1 MQTKLLF
8 LLVLLLPFS
17 GWAQTP
23 LVTENFDSDGDGIRG
38 ATGVRYTSNQ
48 FRNATNQYFERTDS
62 YPTSFGG
69 TLTGLQ
75 GTGFWASESVSGTG
89 SAGSAHVPG
98 YVELKSIPTSGKT
111 NLRIVVAMASPRGE
125 TSAGTAGRRL
135 IDKTD
140 VVTAEYSFNNGTS
153 WSVAGRLMG
162 DEFRGTGSGGDWRQ
176 DANLDG
182 SAVDDR
188 SAGSLYLKQAF
199 QDFTFPIPST
209 GSNLLVRIVVDTQGP
224 LETEMAFDNIRVFG
238 DASTVATPT
247 LTMDNTERNSVVAY
261 TEGGAPVQ
269 LTNTLVPANP
279 ASGRTTVLTKA
290 VVTAAGTGWVSGQD
304 NLTYSAFTGISYSY
318 NSTDGTLTLT
328 GTGTGGTA
336 PISTFQSALRSIQY
350 NNSNTTN
357 ATAGNR
363 TFSFVVYDNP
373 SGTDIPSNAESR
385 TVQVSTVL
393 NNPAGLP
400 YTDDFE
406 SDGEGTR
413 YASTAYTNGSNLGF
427 FLTNAAAPT
436 KPFPLGGSG
445 SLYSPSTFSGYNGSI
460 YWFSTTTG
468 APANPTRPT
477 SSLIT
482 APVNATGFHDLHFLL
497 KMGQGTNSQGWETTD
512 YVKLSYRLSSTSAW
526 VDFASF
532 YGLGTTGQIRQDTN
546 NDGVADAAGLQINA
560 PLKDFD
566 FTLPPALTGGSI
578 SFKIEFRADNTDEE
592 FAFDHL
598 RVTGFDNYAPTDI
611 ALSPSTVAENQPAGT
626 VVGTFS
632 STDPDNP
639 AQGQTFTYTLVSGA
653 NSTDNASFTIGTGA
667 NAGRLLTA
675 SAFNFEAKSSYSIRV
690 RTTDNGSTPLFFE
703 ESFTITV
710 TNVNEAPV
718 IAIQT
723 FSLAENSATN
733 TVVGTVAASDPDA
746 GQTLTYA
753 ITAGNTGGA
762 FAINSSS
769 GQLTVANPAALNF
782 EVTPSFALIV
792 QVTDNGS
799 PASSAAATVTVNLTN
814 VNEAPVI
821 APQTFSIAENV
832 ANNTVVGTVVASD
845 PDAGNTLTY
854 SITAGNT
861 NGAFAINAT
870 TGQLRVANPAALNF
884 EVTPTFALTV
894 NVSDGALTGTAT
906 VTVNLTNV
914 PNATY
919 LSSTAEQNTR
929 GVLAGAT
936 DQVILRIPVVLDGS
950 VDEPLS
956 ATAFTFSTA
965 GTTVPANVAAARL
978 YYTGTSGAFATT
990 TLFGS
995 VTAPGAGG
1003 TISGSQVLQ
1012 PNTNYFWLVYD
1023 VAATAATGN
1032 LLDATLSAITVGGVS
1047 RTPAVTAPVGA
1058 RTVITTSKVAGS
1070 ALRLNGTNT
1079 GYVDL
1084 GTNNPNL
1091 LLGSSFTMEVWV
1103 KPVGGTGTTTVG
1115 ILGNDISARERSP
1128 YIGLSPS
1135 GKVEVGYV
1143 NVNGDL
1149 INFAT
1154 AGFSGASVVAG
1165 QWNQLVVTFTPFS
1178 STDGLM
1184 SLYIN
1189 GTNVTGIS
1197 GGLFPMNVPVRYV
1210 GQTNPSA
1217 TGFVNVDIDEVA
1229 LWNRPLNQ
1237 DEIRLRRHLVLSGGE
1252 SNLTSYLQFNEA
1264 SGNALDPIS
1273 GASGTFTGTGISR
1286 VASTVPIS
1294 TGVSALQSV
1303 SSSGNFSFG
1312 STGVAIN
1319 FTGSGSYTVGV
1330 ARLDGRPQGTQPSGL
1345 VRYYNEAYWIIN
1357 KYDGGTFSNAAVT
1370 YSLRSGTLTAADAA
1384 SPTTTLR
1391 LLKRDSKSDGT
1402 FDAPI
1407 AATAASLAQNTVTFN
1422 VTSFSQTVI
1431 GTLGTSPLPVEL
1443 VNFTAERRDDAG
1455 LLRWATAS
1463 EKNSAYFAVESS
1475 PNGRDFRELGQV
1487 QAQGTSS
1494 QAHEYQFVDAQ
1505 LTRYGVKTV
1514 YYRLRQV
1521 DQDGTVAYS
1530 PVRTLSLPT
1539 VTGPAQL
1546 LAYPNPAHDK
1556 VQVILTNAT
1565 TIAPLELFD
1574 AVGRLVRSQPVS
1586 ASEIEMALPLSGL
1599 PAGVYVLRCGPLSQ
1613 RLNVE

>member
-1 MQTKLLF
+1 M
-8 LLVLLLPFS
+8 
-17 GWAQTP
+17 
-23 LVTENFDSDGDGIRG
+23 
-38 ATGVRYTSNQ
+38 
-48 FRNATNQYFERTDS
+48 
-62 YPTSFGG
+62 
-69 TLTGLQ
+69 
-75 GTGFWASESVSGTG
+75 
-89 SAGSAHVPG
+89 
-98 YVELKSIPTSGKT
+98 
-111 NLRIVVAMASPRGE
+111 VVAIASPRGAPY
-125 TSAGTAGRRL
+125 TGAGRAAVY
-135 IDKTD
+135 KTD
-140 VVTAEYSFNNGTS
+140 VIRAEYSFNSGTT
-153 WSVAGRLMG
+153 WSVIGRLMG
-162 DEFRGTGSGGDWRQ
+162 DETNGTNNAGEWRQ
-176 DANLDG
+176 DANLNN
-182 SAVDDR
+182 SAADDR
-188 SAGSLYLKQAF
+188 IAATPSPFLTQTF
-199 QDFTFPIPST
+199 QDFTFPIPAT
-209 GSNLLVRIVVDTQGP
+209 GSSLLVRLVVESRGSFN
-224 LETEMAFDNIRVFG
+224 TEMAFDNIRVTG
-238 DASTVATPT
+238 DAATVATPT
-247 LTMDNTERNSVVAY
+247 LASIENTPATF
-261 TEGGAPVQ
+261 TEGGAAVQ
-269 LTNTLVPANP
+269 LTNTLVAANP
-279 ASGRTTVLTKA
+279 ASGRSNSLTKA
-290 VVTAAGTGWVSGQD
+290 TVRFVAGYIPGEDQILYPNPNFSFNFIQNTATLTITVAAGRT
-304 NLTYSAFTGISYSY
+304 A
-318 NSTDGTLTLT
+318 TL
-328 GTGTGGTA
+328 
-336 PISTFQSALRSIQY
+336 SEFQAALRTLQY
-350 NNSNTTN
+350 TNTNTTN
-357 ATAGNR
+357 ARAGDR
-363 TFSFVVYDNP
+363 TFDFVVYDNP
-373 SGTDIPSNAESR
+373 SGTDIASNVQSR
-385 TVQVSTVL
+385 TVQVNSVL
-393 NNPAGLP
+393 NNPASLP

-406 SDGEGTR
+406 TDGEGTR
-413 YASTAYTNGSNLGF
+413 YASTAYTASNNLGF
-427 FLTNAAAPT
+427 FRTSATASAT
-436 KPFPLGGSG
+436 PFPLGGSTNP
-445 SLYSPSTFSGYNGSI
+445 YTTSTFSGYSGSV
-460 YWFSTTTG
+460 YWFSTTTS
-468 APANPTRPT
+468 APSNPNVPINR
-477 SSLIT
+477 LVT
-482 APVNATGFHDLHFLL
+482 APVNATDYHDLHFLL
-497 KMGQGTNSQGWETTD
+497 KMGQGTNSQGWEPSD

-546 NDGVADAAGLQINA
+546 NDGVADAAGLQLNA

-578 SFKIEFRADNTDEE
+578 SFKIEFSTSSTDEE

-598 RVTGFDNYAPTDI
+598 RVTGLNNYAPTDI

-653 NSTDNASFTIGTGA
+653 NSTDNASFTMGTGA

-675 SAFNFEAKSSYSIRV
+675 SAFDFEAKSSYSIRV
-690 RTTDNGSTPLFFE
+690 RTTDNGSTPLSFE
-703 ESFTITV
+703 KSFTITV

-753 ITAGNTGGA
+753 ITAGNTGGT

-782 EVTPSFALIV
+782 EVTPSFAFIV

-832 ANNTVVGTVVASD
+832 ANNTVVASD

-854 SITAGNT
+854 SLTTCNT

-870 TGQLRVANPAALNF
+870 TGHLRVANPAALNF

-894 NVSDGALTGTAT
+894 SVSDGTLASTAT
-906 VTVNLTNV
+906 ITVNLTDA

-956 ATAFTFSTA
+956 ATSFTFGTA
-965 GTTVPANVAAARL
+965 GTTVPADVAAARL
-978 YYTGTSGAFATT
+978 YYTGTSGTFATT

-995 VTAPGAGG
+995 GTAPGAGG

-1012 PNTNYFWLVYD
+1012 PTTNYFWLVYD

-1047 RTPAVTAPVGA
+1047 RTPTVTAPVGA
-1058 RTVITTSKVAGS
+1058 RTVVLPGKVAGS

-1079 GYVDL
+1079 GYVNL

-1178 STDGLM
+1178 STNGLM

-1189 GTNVTGIS
+1189 GSNVTGIS
-1197 GGLFPMNVPVRYV
+1197 GGLFPLNVPVRYV
-1210 GQTNPSA
+1210 GQANPSA
-1217 TGFVNVDIDEVA
+1217 TSFFNGDIDEVA
-1229 LWNRPLNQ
+1229 LWNRPLSQ

-1252 SNLTSYLQFNEA
+1252 SDLTSYLQFNEA

-1273 GASGTFTGTGISR
+1273 GASGTFTGTGITR
-1286 VASTVPIS
+1286 VASAIPVS

-1303 SSSGNFSFG
+1303 SSSGNFGFG

-1319 FTGSGSYTVGV
+1319 FTGSGNYTVGV
-1330 ARLDGRPQGTQPSGL
+1330 ARLDGPPQGTQPSGL
-1345 VRYYNEAYWIIN
+1345 VRYYGEA
-1357 KYDGGTFSNAAVT
+1357 
-1370 YSLRSGTLTAADAA
+1370 
-1384 SPTTTLR
+1384 
-1391 LLKRDSKSDGT
+1391 
-1402 FDAPI
+1402 
-1407 AATAASLAQNTVTFN
+1407 
-1422 VTSFSQTVI
+1422 
-1431 GTLGTSPLPVEL
+1431 
-1443 VNFTAERRDDAG
+1443 
-1455 LLRWATAS
+1455 
-1463 EKNSAYFAVESS
+1463 
-1475 PNGRDFRELGQV
+1475 
-1487 QAQGTSS
+1487 
-1494 QAHEYQFVDAQ
+1494 
-1505 LTRYGVKTV
+1505 
-1514 YYRLRQV
+1514 
-1521 DQDGTVAYS
+1521 
-1530 PVRTLSLPT
+1530 
-1539 VTGPAQL
+1539 
-1546 LAYPNPAHDK
+1546 
-1556 VQVILTNAT
+1556 
-1565 TIAPLELFD
+1565 
-1574 AVGRLVRSQPVS
+1574 
-1586 ASEIEMALPLSGL
+1586 
-1599 PAGVYVLRCGPLSQ
+1599 
-1613 RLNVE
+1613 